1 MSIRIKMMRRVF
13 TVFLFLALW
22 IQGAQAQYTIE
33 DIRKSYA
40 NVKEHIARMSG
51 EFPGEGI
58 PHEYYHLNVEQ
69 NLPGTGPHHEHLWMY
84 YDELESDAI
93 YPPHYLWFA
102 TKKYNYAA
110 REYYEEYLYDN
121 KGQLM
126 FIYATNPDV
135 VFGDIFEFRLYYD
148 GQHLLKCIVKQRKWD
163 EKSYRE
169 VYNGPEAPGT
179 YIETIKMLRGSAD
192 INLRLF
198 RQIEDVS
205 YPYSE

>member
-1 MSIRIKMMRRVF
+1 MMRRVF
-13 TVFLFLALW
+13 TFFLFLAL
-22 IQGAQAQYTIE
+22 GVNVAHAQYTVE

-40 NVKEHIARMSG
+40 SVKDHIALMSG
-51 EFPGEGI
+51 EFPSEGI

-84 YDELESDAI
+84 YGELEAEAI

-110 REYYEEYLYDN
+110 REYYEEYLYDK

-126 FIYATNPDV
+126 FVYATNPDV
-135 VFGDIFEFRLYYD
+135 TFGDIYEFRLYYD

-169 VYNGPEAPGT
+169 VYNGPETPGT
-179 YIETIKMLRGSAD
+179 YIETIKMLRGNAEV
-192 INLRLF
+192 NLRLF
-198 RQIEDVS
+198 KQIDDVS

>member
-1 MSIRIKMMRRVF
+1 MMRRVF
-13 TVFLFLALW
+13 TVFLFLTLW

-40 NVKEHIARMSG
+40 NVKEHISRMSG
-51 EFPGEGI
+51 EFPSEGI

-169 VYNGPEAPGT
+169 VYNGSEAPGT

-192 INLRLF
+192 VNLRLF

>member
-13 TVFLFLALW
+13 TVFLFLTLW

-51 EFPGEGI
+51 EFPSEGI

-69 NLPGTGPHHEHLWMY
+69 NLHGTGPHHEHLWMY

-169 VYNGPEAPGT
+169 VYNGPEAPGA

-192 INLRLF
+192 VNLRLF

>member
-1 MSIRIKMMRRVF
+1 MMRRTIVAI
-13 TVFLFLALW
+13 FLLTLW
-22 IQGAQAQYTIE
+22 IQTAHAQYSIE

-40 NVKEHIARMSG
+40 NVKEHIAQMSG
-51 EFPGEGI
+51 EFPSDGI

-69 NLPGTGPHHEHLWMY
+69 NLPATGPHHEHLWMY
-84 YDELESDAI
+84 YGELEVDAI

-135 VFGDIFEFRLYYD
+135 IFGDIFEFRLYYD
-148 GQHLLKCIVKQRKWD
+148 GQRMVKCIVKQRKWD
-163 EKSYRE
+163 EKTYRE
-169 VYNGPEAPGT
+169 VYNGQEIPGA
-179 YIETIKMLRGSAD
+179 YIETIKMLRGNASV
-192 INLRLF
+192 NLRLF
-198 RQIEDVS
+198 KQIEDVS